1 MSRSR
6 DPYIA
11 HPPLHPPHH
20 TPSSHTVF
28 VALSGSRKSKYVVK
42 WALEK
47 FAPEGN
53 VGFKLLH
60 IHPRI
65 TSVPTPMGRTIPISE
80 VQEDV
85 VTAYKQDILCQ
96 SELVLTPFKK
106 KFEQRKVEV
115 EVLVVESNNVA
126 AAIAEEVSRNSIERL
141 VIGSS
146 SRSFFSRK
154 VDLCSAILAW
164 LPNFCTV
171 YVVKK
176 GKLSSVRPSHS
187 DANATKRDYSNE
199 RIDSSCS
206 SGPISESTYGTSS
219 AGYSLSRA
227 LSLPIRR
234 LQHVPTVAR
243 QASARSETNSL
254 GLVEKTKWM
263 YLDAEE
269 ATDFS
274 SINKSST
281 YTSFS
286 TPSLRDYEERKYSM
300 SSSSSNYEYGNA
312 THSRA
317 SQQDSSMW
325 DNISEQSFTSNQINL
340 SFEVDKLNAELRQ
353 IQEMCAAAE
362 TGIFDASQKLGELNH
377 RRLEEA
383 RKLEEVK
390 LKEYEAQELA
400 EKDKQ
405 NFEKARRDVESLRKK
420 VEREVAQRRAAERRA
435 TRDAQEKEKL
445 DGTLAS
451 PQLQYQHFT
460 WEEIVAATS
469 SFSDEMKIGMGA
481 CGAVYKCNMHH
492 TTAAVKVLHSP
503 ESRLSKEFQQ
513 ELEILSKIRH
523 PHLVLLLGA
532 CPEQGALV
540 YEYMENGNLED
551 RLFQVNN
558 TPPLP
563 WFERFRIAWEV
574 AAALVFL
581 HKSKPKPI
589 IHRDLKPANILLDHN
604 LVSKVGDVGLSTMV
618 QVDHLSTKYTIYK
631 QTTPVGTLSYMDP
644 EYQRTGMIST
654 KSDIYSFGIILLQ
667 LLTAKPPMALTHFV
681 ETAMDSNNGF
691 LKILDRKAGNWPVE
705 ETRELTALA
714 LCCTVLHGKD
724 RPDLKDQVLPTLES
738 MKRVAEKAR
747 NPIFGVPTQPP
758 NHFLCPLLKDVMNE
772 PCVAADGYTYDRHA
786 IEKWLEKHDTS
797 PMTDS
802 PLNDKNLLPNYA
814 LYTAIMEW
822 RSKLK

>member
-1 MSRSR
+1 MRPQIEQKRREKPLVVSE
-6 DPYIA
+6 IA
-11 HPPLHPPHH
+11 RTNVGLLLLLLQL
-20 TPSSHTVF
+20 V
-28 VALSGSRKSKYVVK
+28 SGSLKHN
-42 WALEK
+42 
-47 FAPEGN
+47 FP
-53 VGFKLLH
+53 LL
-60 IHPRI
+60 
-65 TSVPTPMGRTIPISE
+65 PIS
-80 VQEDV
+80 
-85 VTAYKQDILCQ
+85 
-96 SELVLTPFKK
+96 VLGVDKVSSLIH
-106 KFEQRKVEV
+106 QVEV
-115 EVLVVESNNVA
+115 EILVVESNNVA
-126 AAIAEEVSRNSIERL
+126 AAIAEEVFRNSIERL

-146 SRSFFSRK
+146 SRSFFSRR

-176 GKLSSVRPSHS
+176 GKLSSVRPSYS
-187 DANATKRDYSNE
+187 DANATIRDYSNE

-206 SGPISESTYGTSS
+206 SGPISESTDGTPS

-243 QASARSETNSL
+243 QASTRSETNSV
-254 GLVEKTKWM
+254 GLVETKWTS
-263 YLDAEE
+263 LDAEE
-269 ATDFS
+269 ANDFS

-317 SQQDSSMW
+317 SQQASSMW
-325 DNISEQSFTSNQINL
+325 DNISEQSFTSNQVNL
-340 SFEVDKLNAELRQ
+340 SFEVDKLNAELRH
-353 IQEMCAAAE
+353 IQEMNAVAQTE
-362 TGIFDASQKLGELNH
+362 IFDASRKLGELNH

-383 RKLEEVK
+383 RKLEEIK

-400 EKDKQ
+400 EKEKQ
-405 NFEKARRDVESLRKK
+405 NFEKARRDVESMRKK
-420 VEREVAQRRAAERRA
+420 VEREIAQRREAEWRA

-445 DGTLAS
+445 EGTLAS

-481 CGAVYKCNMHH
+481 CGAVYKCILHQ
-492 TTAAVKVLHSP
+492 TTAAVKVLYSP

-563 WFERFRIAWEV
+563 WFERIRIAWEV

-604 LVSKVGDVGLSTMV
+604 FVSKVGDVGLSTMV
-618 QVDHLSTKYTIYK
+618 QIDHLSTNFTIYK
-631 QTTPVGTLSYMDP
+631 QTSPVGTLSYMDP

-654 KSDIYSFGIILLQ
+654 KSDVYSFGIILLQ
-667 LLTAKPPMALTHFV
+667 LLTAKPPMALTHLV

-714 LCCTVLHGKD
+714 LCCTELRGKD

-747 NPIFGVPTQPP
+747 NPIFGMPKQPP
-758 NHFLCPLLKDVMNE
+758 NHFICPLLKDVMNE

-786 IEKWLEKHDTS
+786 IEEWFEKHDTS
-797 PMTDS
+797 PMTNS
-802 PLNDKNLLPNYA
+802 PLNNMDLLPDYT

-822 RSKLK
+822 RSSLKLRCKETVMASLHIV

>member
-1 MSRSR
+1 MSSSTELL
-6 DPYIA
+6 A
-11 HPPLHPPHH
+11 LLPPPTPP
-20 TPSSHTVF
+20 PSSSHTIY
-28 VALSGSRKSKYVVK
+28 VALSGSRKSKYVVT

-65 TSVPTPMGRTIPISE
+65 TSVPTPMGNTIPISE
-80 VQEDV
+80 VREDV
-85 VTAYKQDILCQ
+85 VTAYKQEILCQ

-106 KFEQRKVEV
+106 MFERRKVAV
-115 EVLVVESNNVA
+115 EVLVKESNNVA
-126 AAIAEEVSRNSIERL
+126 AAIAEEVSWNAIERL

-146 SRSFFSRK
+146 SRSFFSRR
-154 VDLCSAILAW
+154 VDLSSAISALI
-164 LPNFCTV
+164 PNFCTV
-171 YVVKK
+171 YVVSK
-176 GKLSSVRPSHS
+176 GKLSSVRPGYL
-187 DANATKRDYSNE
+187 DANAISTDDSSGK
-199 RIDSSCS
+199 IDSSS
-206 SGPISESTYGTSS
+206 SSSRPISESTDGTPS
-219 AGYSLSRA
+219 ARESPSRA
-227 LSLPIRR
+227 LSLPVRR
-234 LQHVPTVAR
+234 LLQSPTIAR
-243 QASARSETNSL
+243 QASSARVETISGGLDETKCMSL
-254 GLVEKTKWM
+254 
-263 YLDAEE
+263 YAEE
-269 ATDFS
+269 AS
-274 SINKSST
+274 LNKSST
-281 YTSFS
+281 DTTTTLLS
-286 TPSLRDYEERKYSM
+286 PPLRDIEERKYPM
-300 SSSSSNYEYGNA
+300 SSSSSNVEYGNP
-312 THSRA
+312 TYSTA
-317 SQQDSSMW
+317 SQQSSSMC
-325 DNISEQSFTSNQINL
+325 DNNISEQSYTSNQVNL
-340 SFEVDKLNAELRQ
+340 SFEVDKLKAELRH
-353 IQEMCAAAE
+353 IQEMYAVAQTE
-362 TGIFDASQKLGELNH
+362 IFDASRKLGELNQ

-383 RKLEEVK
+383 RKLEEIK

-400 EKDKQ
+400 EKEKQ
-405 NFEKARRDVESLRKK
+405 NYEKARRDVESMREK
-420 VEREVAQRRAAERRA
+420 VENEIAQRREAERKA

-445 DGTLAS
+445 KGTLGS

-563 WFERFRIAWEV
+563 WFERVRIAWEV

-644 EYQRTGMIST
+644 EYQRTGMISS
-654 KSDIYSFGIILLQ
+654 KSDVYSFGIILLQ

-681 ETAMDSNNGF
+681 ETAMDSNDGF
-691 LKILDRKAGNWPVE
+691 LKILDMKAGNWPVQ
-705 ETRELTALA
+705 ETQELTALA
-714 LCCTVLHGKD
+714 LCCTELRGKD
-724 RPDLKDQVLPTLES
+724 RPDLKDQILPALES

-747 NPIFGVPTQPP
+747 HSVSGRPTQPP

-786 IEKWLEKHDTS
+786 IEEWFEKHDTS

-802 PLNDKNLLPNYA
+802 PLENKDLLPNYT

-822 RSKLK
+822 RSRLK